1 MKFYYTENLS
11 GELSLPGDKSISHR
25 AVMFASM
32 AEGESIIK
40 NCSNAEDV
48 KSTISCFRKLGV
60 EFNEKENLLI
70 VKGKGFKNFC
80 EPEGELYAGNSGTT
94 ARLMSGILCAQN
106 FKSIITG
113 DESLSKRPMKRVVE
127 PLNMMGA
134 DITASPEG
142 TLPLVI
148 KPSSSLH
155 AINYKLKVA
164 SAQVKSALI
173 LAALHLEDES
183 IIVESIPTRNHTE
196 KLLGLKTEKTD
207 EGTLIYVSK
216 NNYPKNFEITVP
228 SDISTAAFFIVLGL
242 LSKNSNI
249 LIKNVS
255 LNETRTGILEILK
268 LMGGNITIENE
279 ITQNGEKRGNIRVKS
294 SQLENI
300 EIPAEIIPNIIDE
313 IPILSV
319 AGVFA
324 EGKFKVTNAKELRV
338 KESDRIKALCEN
350 YKRTGL
356 KVEEFEDGFEID
368 GKILEDNFI
377 FESYGDHRIAM
388 AFAVMSMLIKKG
400 GRINNFDCVS
410 ISNPDFLTQLQSL
423 GYNSNI

>member
-1 MKFYYTENLS
+1 MKFYYTENLN

-60 EFNEKENLLI
+60 EIQEKENLLI
-70 VKGKGFKNFC
+70 IKGKGFKNFSR
-80 EPEGELYAGNSGTT
+80 PEEKLYAGNSGTT

-106 FKSIITG
+106 FESIITG
-113 DESLSKRPMKRVVE
+113 DESLSKRPMKRIVE

-134 DITASPEG
+134 NITASDTG
-142 TLPLVI
+142 TLPLII
-148 KPSSSLH
+148 KPSKNLH
-155 AINYKLKVA
+155 TIKYKLKVA

-183 IIVESIPTRNHTE
+183 IIIEQIPSRNHTE
-196 KLLGLKTEKTD
+196 KLLGLKTENTE

-216 NNYPKNFEITVP
+216 KNYPKNFEITVP
-228 SDISTAAFFIVLGL
+228 SDISTASFFIVLGL

-255 LNETRTGILEILK
+255 LNETRTGILEILNS
-268 LMGGNITIENE
+268 MGAKITIEDE
-279 ITQNGEKRGNIRVKS
+279 IIQNGEKRGNIRVKS
-294 SQLENI
+294 SELRNT
-300 EIPAEIIPNIIDE
+300 EIPEEIIPNIIDE

-324 EGKFKVTNAKELRV
+324 EGKFRVTNAKELRV

-350 YKRTGL
+350 YKRAGL
-356 KVEEFEDGFEID
+356 KVVEYEDGFEVD
-368 GKILEDNFI
+368 GKIVEGNLT

-388 AFAVMSMLIKKG
+388 AYAVMSMLLKNG
-400 GRINNFDCVS
+400 GQINNFDCVS
-410 ISNPDFLTQLQSL
+410 ISNPDFLAQLQCL
-423 GYNSNI
+423 GYNSKI